1 MSLEKLLKDRKI
13 EKIERNEELA
23 KKTFALALR
32 DIAVAKKNLE
42 DGNYDWTLAIAYNAM
57 LQAGRALM
65 FSKGYRP
72 AGEYKHVGVLEFLRE
87 VFSGELANKMID
99 TFNRLRKKRHR
110 VVYEETDITSESE
123 AKNAI
128 RFAEEFV
135 NEVKTILNIT

>member
-1 MSLEKLLKDRKI
+1 
-13 EKIERNEELA
+13 
-23 KKTFALALR
+23 
-32 DIAVAKKNLE
+32 
-42 DGNYDWTLAIAYNAM
+42 
-57 LQAGRALM
+57 M

-72 AGEYKHVGVLEFLRE
+72 TGEYKHVGVLEFLRE

-110 VVYEETDITSESE
+110 VIYEETDITSESE

-135 NEVKTILNIT
+135 NEVKIILNIT